1 MLLKSLELRTVSA
14 GLPRISAVALMLVLG
29 ACTDPMAPFSS
40 KPAGAAAAAGS
51 AEKGGRPGQ
60 LAPLAA
66 AHKANPADAGAALA
80 YAKALRDG
88 GAKAD
93 ALAVL
98 ETAAK
103 ARPAD
108 RRLALE
114 RGLLALE
121 LGEATKAET
130 LLRSA
135 HDPKAPDWRLHSALG
150 AALASRGKQQEAQTQ
165 FAKALALAP
174 NNPSILNNLAL
185 SYALDGKA
193 GEAEKLLRK
202 AACSQAPT
210 RTPERC
216 SRTWPSCWDWAASTP
231 RSRSVAETALPAD
244 KATSNV
250 TYLQK
255 LAEARTAAAINP
267 PADNEDRPKAASA
280 GLPPPT
286 YQLGAW
292 PDRHQVNGAR
302 LPCSYGRQ
310 QWPLRNRR
318 SSH

>member
-1 MLLKSLELRTVSA
+1 MLLKSLEPRTLSVM
-14 GLPRISAVALMLVLG
+14 LPRISAVALMLVLG
-29 ACTDPMAPFSS
+29 ACADPMAPFSQS
-40 KPAGAAAAAGS
+40 L
-51 AEKGGRPGQ
+51 
-60 LAPLAA
+60 LAPQQPLAGQKKANDTGNPSRLAA
-66 AHKANPADAGAALA
+66 AHNANPADPAAAIA
-80 YAKALRDG
+80 YAKELRSS

-103 ARPAD
+103 ARPTD

-114 RGLLALE
+114 RGLLTLE

-150 AALASRGKQQEAQTQ
+150 AALATRGKQQEAQTQ

-174 NNPSILNNLAL
+174 NNPSVINNLAL
-185 SYALDGKA
+185 SYALDGKT

-202 AACSQAPT
+202 ATGTKTNP
-210 RTPERC
+210 
-216 SRTWPSCWDWAASTP
+216 DAAKVQQNLALVLGLGGKYAEA
-231 RSRSVAETALPAD
+231 RSVAETALPLD
-244 KATSNV
+244 KATANV

-255 LAEARTAAAINP
+255 LAEARTVEQPNP
-267 PADNEDRPKAASA
+267 PVDTKGRPKSASVDV
-280 GLPPPT
+280 PPPT

-292 PDRHQVNGAR
+292 PDSGK
-302 LPCSYGRQ
+302 
-310 QWPLRNRR
+310 
-318 SSH
+318 

>member
-1 MLLKSLELRTVSA
+1 MLLKSLEPRTLSA

-29 ACTDPMAPFSS
+29 ACADPMAPFSQS
-40 KPAGAAAAAGS
+40 L
-51 AEKGGRPGQ
+51 
-60 LAPLAA
+60 LAPEQPLAGQKKAGESGNTSQLAA
-66 AHKANPADAGAALA
+66 AHKANPADPAAAIA
-80 YAKALRDG
+80 YAKELRNG

-103 ARPAD
+103 ARPTD

-114 RGLLALE
+114 RGLVALE

-150 AALASRGKQQEAQTQ
+150 AALATRGKQQEAQTQ

-174 NNPSILNNLAL
+174 NNPSVLNNLAL
-185 SYALDGKA
+185 SYALDGKT
-193 GEAEKLLRK
+193 GEAEKLLRT
-202 AACSQAPT
+202 AAGAKTNP
-210 RTPERC
+210 
-216 SRTWPSCWDWAASTP
+216 DAAKMQQNLALVLGLGGKYAEA
-231 RSRSVAETALPAD
+231 RSVAETALPLD
-244 KATSNV
+244 KATANV

-255 LAEARTAAAINP
+255 LAEARTAEQPNP
-267 PADNEDRPKAASA
+267 PADTKGRPKSASVDV
-280 GLPPPT
+280 PPPT

-292 PDRHQVNGAR
+292 PDSGK
-302 LPCSYGRQ
+302 
-310 QWPLRNRR
+310 
-318 SSH
+318 